1 MGEADSALS
10 ARIAFAPWP
19 LMVSSD
25 TKLCISLSC
34 ASVER
39 KGMSYGAG
47 ERLLVP
53 SSFCRGEGPAGA
65 GELPAENA
73 GGRGAAPKLP
83 TSALGHGLMA
93 RSEPMLSTCHGV
105 SLLSGRSSS
114 PKSEGAMLSAVRL
127 RDRVLLSVPA
137 LSAEPAPMLLS
148 MPGLSAEPARIAVG
162 AGDSSKLGPLGR
174 IFEKAGEHPD
184 E

>member
-25 TKLCISLSC
+25 TKLCISLSW

-39 KGMSYGAG
+39 KGISYGAG
-47 ERLLVP
+47 ERVFVP

-65 GELPAENA
+65 GELNA

-114 PKSEGAMLSAVRL
+114 KSEGVMLSAVRL
-127 RDRVLLSVPA
+127 RDRVLLSVPGSA
-137 LSAEPAPMLLS
+137 LSAEPMLLS
-148 MPGLSAEPARIAVG
+148 MFTLSAEPARIAVG
-162 AGDSSKLGPLGR
+162 AGDSSKLWPLGR

>member
-114 PKSEGAMLSAVRL
+114 KSEGVMLSAVRL
-127 RDRVLLSVPA
+127 RDRVLLSVLA

-148 MPGLSAEPARIAVG
+148 MPGLSAEPRI

>member
-10 ARIAFAPWP
+10 ARIALAPWP

-25 TKLCISLSC
+25 TKLCISLSW

-39 KGMSYGAG
+39 KGMLNGAG
-47 ERLLVP
+47 ERVFVP

-83 TSALGHGLMA
+83 TSAGHGLMA

-105 SLLSGRSSS
+105 SLLSSGRSSS
-114 PKSEGAMLSAVRL
+114 KSEGVMLSAVRL
-127 RDRVLLSVPA
+127 RDRVLLSVPGSA
-137 LSAEPAPMLLS
+137 LSAEPMLLS
-148 MPGLSAEPARIAVG
+148 MFTLSAEPARIAVG
-162 AGDSSKLGPLGR
+162 AGDSGKLCPLGR
-174 IFEKAGEHPD
+174 IFEKTGDNPD

>member
-83 TSALGHGLMA
+83 TSAGHGLMA

-105 SLLSGRSSS
+105 
-114 PKSEGAMLSAVRL
+114 
-127 RDRVLLSVPA
+127 
-137 LSAEPAPMLLS
+137 SAEPAPMLLS